1 MEEKLHKAMKSKL
14 NTYVTK
20 CANLK
25 DQNRVIP
32 LDDIGRK
39 ALKAYFRKNKD
50 KVSPQDS
57 KFLSIINRIIQTNLF
72 NKKFKSSQNT
82 LKCI

>member
-1 MEEKLHKAMKSKL
+1 MNEMEEKLHKAMKSKL

-50 KVSPQDS
+50 KVPPQDS
-57 KFLSIINRIIQTNLF
+57 KFLSIIEAYLF
-72 NKKFKSSQNT
+72 MC
-82 LKCI
+82 KCRREKGEAYS